1 MAETLAEAK
10 KALRAQILAKRNQ
23 LTQEAL
29 ADKSERI
36 FARIAAMP
44 EFQAAG
50 TIFCYGT
57 FRTELHTF
65 PFMQKVLDSGKRLVM
80 SRMGPKESRRLD
92 LYQVQDLEADLMPG
106 PFGIREPD
114 PAKCHRIEAKEIDF
128 ILMPGSVFD
137 RQGGRM
143 GYGAGFYD
151 TLIGSYA
158 GRRPHLIAAALDLQV
173 VDQVPMEPHDE
184 RMDAVVTETALYRN
198 KE

>member
-10 KALRAQILAKRNQ
+10 KALRAEILAQRDQ
-23 LTQEAL
+23 LPPEEL
-29 ADKSERI
+29 ADKSARI
-36 FARIAAMP
+36 FARVTALP
-44 EFQAAG
+44 EFAGAG
-50 TIFCYGT
+50 TIFSYGT
-57 FRTELHTF
+57 FGSELHTF
-65 PFMQKVLDSGKRLVM
+65 PFMQRVLDSGKRLVM
-80 SRMGPKESRRLD
+80 SRMVSMKNRQME
-92 LYQVQDLEADLMPG
+92 LYEVRDLEAELVPG
-106 PFGIREPD
+106 PFGIRQPD
-114 PAKCHRIEAKEIDF
+114 PAKCRRIEPKEIDF

-173 VDQVPMEPHDE
+173 VDRVPMEPHDE

-198 KE
+198 K